1 MARATDNIPGTRDV
15 AVATTTST
23 RKRDDEKGK
32 KKSYAYGNQ
41 EM

>member
-15 AVATTTST
+15 AVATTT

>member
-15 AVATTTST
+15 AVATTTT